1 MQYVSDG
8 GLETDLI
15 YHHGVDLPHF
25 TAYVLLRDAHGRDL
39 LRQYYEGYAQV
50 AERHGVGLQ
59 LETPAWRASSD
70 WGDLLGDDASAL
82 AAANADAVAL
92 LREIGEQWS
101 DRVPAVRVVGQIGP
115 RGDGYRPGARVDPDE
130 AAEYH
135 RPQVAALARA
145 GADHVEVLTL
155 TDVGEAVGVVRAAR
169 DVGMPVWVGWTV
181 EVDGRLPGGTS
192 LQEAVEATD
201 TQAAPDAYMV
211 NCAHPRHVAAGLS
224 GPWDRVRGLKVNA
237 SERSHEELDA
247 MTSLDPG
254 DPAELAA
261 AHVELERSL
270 PALEVV
276 GGCCGTDATH
286 VGAIWAA
293 RTGGSPP
300 LRR

>member
-25 TAYVLLRDAHGRDL
+25 AAYVLLRDAHGRDL
-39 LRQYYEGYAQV
+39 LRHYYEGYARV

-59 LETPAWRASSD
+59 LETPTWRASSD
-70 WGDLLGDDASAL
+70 WGD
-82 AAANADAVAL
+82 
-92 LREIGEQWS
+92 IGERWS

-115 RGDGYRPGARVDPDE
+115 RGDGYRPGAGVDPDE

-169 DVGMPVWVGWTV
+169 DVGVPVWVGWTV
-181 EVDGRLPGGTS
+181 EVDGHLPGGTS
-192 LQEAVEATD
+192 LQEAVESTD
-201 TQAAPDAYMV
+201 ALAAPDAYMV

-237 SERSHEELDA
+237 SEHSHEELDA

-254 DPAELAA
+254 DPVELAA

-286 VGAIWAA
+286 VAAIWAA
-293 RTGGSPP
+293 RTGG
-300 LRR
+300 

>member
-1 MQYVSDG
+1 MEHVSDG

-25 TAYVLLRDAHGRDL
+25 AAYVLLRDAHGRDL
-39 LRQYYEGYAQV
+39 LRHYYEGYAQV

-59 LETPAWRASSD
+59 LETPTWRASSD

-82 AAANADAVAL
+82 AAANADAVTL

-101 DRVPAVRVVGQIGP
+101 DRVPAVRVVGQLGP

-135 RPQVAALARA
+135 RPQVAALAGA

-169 DVGMPVWVGWTV
+169 DVGVPVWVGWTV

-192 LQEAVEATD
+192 LQEAVESTD
-201 TQAAPDAYMV
+201 ALAAPDAYMV

-293 RTGGSPP
+293 RT
-300 LRR
+300 RD